1 MESNDKINNNENEY
15 NNLKPT
21 DFQDLTPIDDV
32 DLTGYE
38 EALDHAFKK
47 EDKIKNIAI
56 TGSYGSGK
64 SSILYTYEKKNPKLK
79 FLHVSFLHFKECD
92 KNDTNTN
99 ENKEKS
105 NNNKEDGKESKDI
118 EENKEQDSDNKDI
131 EENKEDKD
139 TTKIEFSLDCGKET
153 KNEIDKDKIR
163 EAVLERKIINH
174 IINQIPFEYISDT
187 NFNVRGNIGIVQA
200 VTKVLFGMAI
210 LYVISF
216 FANDKLNKLL
226 DSLKL
231 TSESNQYKASE
242 YILLYCFIYILIY
255 LIILFKKLRWKNVFK
270 RLNFKN
276 IELDLDKLSNDYDKY
291 DSFFDRYLNEI
302 LYIFENCKADVI
314 VFEDIDRLEM
324 RIIFERLREIN
335 VLLNERLKKKNKVIK
350 FCYLIRDDIF
360 NSEDRVKIFDF
371 IIPVIPTMNSFNAY
385 HTFKNYFK
393 DYIDE
398 LNSELVFEICKHIND
413 IRILKNVYN
422 EFLIYI
428 KKLCIKDIS
437 LNYNRILSII
447 IYKNLFPRDF
457 NDINYNTGFLFNMFR
472 YSYVREQM
480 LIEIEK
486 NLEINVN
493 NFRKEIDI
501 IKNNL
506 KKIYIED
513 VSYSDIEI
521 YIINSI
527 YSDTKYAG
535 FINIK
540 GIDTDV
546 YDYINF
552 KYYKY
557 KKCSENIKER
567 LDKIFDNSDLENI
580 KKMKLNIFKNE
591 YDIDNVKYIQYSNV
605 SNDLLY
611 RIFKKCLNFSKDKTL
626 SKYHTFL
633 WYLLKNRFI
642 DELSLD
648 FITCNFENTNDN
660 KFILNLFIGKEN
672 LGFDYKLDD
681 PVYIIMKCGYTIF
694 LNNTKIYNFYLLD
707 TMLSFL
713 NKYYGDHQNYHNKIR
728 AFFIHLRDNFD
739 FVIEYFNRNIIK
751 NMNLCN
757 IKLVEWLDDFKI
769 KFKHIECYEFD
780 LRLLEFIEKFNLY
793 DITYAHL
800 RLILKNMYG
809 YDEDEIFYK
818 NYSLIYKNKNNQIYK
833 YINEN
838 IFEYFYMLVDK
849 VDYIYDNEE
858 AVIDLINSLFT
869 EGSIFKYWKDSKHR
883 ILGLFEKY
891 FEKLKYKINAF
902 NICVEE
908 EFIEFKEYE
917 NNIRK
922 KIYIQMFK
930 YNIIKFYIENIY
942 DYNNKINEIDYT
954 IINFINKSSEEL
966 KIYNKCLDYDIEDV
980 RVFLNE
986 LKNDERII
994 INKRKEIQSC
1004 IDELDK
1010 F

>member
-1 MESNDKINNNENEY
+1 MESNDKINNNENEH
-15 NNLKPT
+15 NNLKPS
-21 DFQDLTPIDDV
+21 DFQDLTPKDDV
-32 DLTGYE
+32 DLTGYK
-38 EALDHAFKK
+38 EALDRAFDIKNN
-47 EDKIKNIAI
+47 KIKNIAI

-64 SSILYTYEKKNPKLK
+64 SSILNTYKKNSKLK
-79 FLHVSFLHFKECD
+79 FIHISFLHFKECD
-92 KNDTNTN
+92 KNDINTN

-105 NNNKEDGKESKDI
+105 NNNNKEDGKESKNVNQ
-118 EENKEQDSDNKDI
+118 NKEN
-131 EENKEDKD
+131 KD
-139 TTKIEFSLDCGKET
+139 TTKIEFSLDCGNEN
-153 KNEIDKDKIR
+153 KNEIDKEKIR

-187 NFNVRGNIGIVQA
+187 NFNVRGNIGIGQA
-200 VTKVLFGMAI
+200 ITKAI
-210 LYVISF
+210 FNLLSLGSF
-216 FANDKLNKLL
+216 F
-226 DSLKL
+226 
-231 TSESNQYKASE
+231 Y
-242 YILLYCFIYILIY
+242 
-255 LIILFKKLRWKNVFK
+255 IILFLTNIIIPNGVSNNLEINPIFLIVSFIFIIAYLTMFFYKLNNRRVSGSIK
-270 RLNFKN
+270 FKN
-276 IELDLDKLSNDYDKY
+276 LELNVDKFKDNSSKY
-291 DSFFDRYLNEI
+291 DSFFDSYLDEI
-302 LYIFENCKADVI
+302 LYIFEKCKRDVI

-335 VLLNERLKKKNKVIK
+335 VLLNERLTKKNKVIK

-371 IIPVIPTMNSFNAY
+371 IIPVIPIMNSFNAY

-480 LIEIEK
+480 LIEVEK
-486 NLEINVN
+486 ILKINVD
-493 NFRKEIDI
+493 NFKKEIDI
-501 IKNNL
+501 ITNNF
-506 KKIYIED
+506 KKIYNQDISCFD
-513 VSYSDIEI
+513 VEI
-521 YIINSI
+521 YIIDSI

-535 FINIK
+535 FINVK
-540 GIDTDV
+540 GIDVDV

-552 KYYKY
+552 KYNEHE
-557 KKCSENIKER
+557 KCSEDITER
-567 LDKIFDNSDLENI
+567 LDKIFNSSDLKNI
-580 KKMKLNIFKNE
+580 KKMKLNIFQNE
-591 YDIDNVKYIQYSNV
+591 YDIDNIKYIQYSNV
-605 SNDLLY
+605 SNNLLY
-611 RIFKKCLNFSKDKTL
+611 CIFEKCLNFSEDKTL
-626 SKYHTFL
+626 SKYYTFL

-648 FITCNFENTNDN
+648 FITCNFDNTNDN
-660 KFILNLFIGKEN
+660 KFILNLFIGKKN

-694 LNNTKIYNFYLLD
+694 LNNTRIYNFYLLD
-707 TMLSFL
+707 TLLCFL
-713 NKYYGDHQNYHNKIR
+713 NKYYGEHQNYRNKLK
-728 AFFIHLRDNFD
+728 AFFIQLKDNFD

-751 NMNLCN
+751 NMNLYN
-757 IKLVEWLDDFKI
+757 TKLMEWLDYFKI
-769 KFKHIECYEFD
+769 KFKYIEYYESID
-780 LRLLEFIEKFNLY
+780 RYLVEFIEKFNLY
-793 DITYAHL
+793 DITYDNL
-800 RLILKNMYG
+800 NMILKNMYE

-838 IFEYFYMLVDK
+838 IFEYFYMILDK

-858 AVIDLINSLFT
+858 AVIDLINSLFN

-883 ILGLFEKY
+883 ILVLFEKY

-954 IINFINKSSEEL
+954 IINFINKSSEKL
-966 KIYNKCLDYDIEDV
+966 KFYNRCSDYDIEEV

-986 LKNDERII
+986 LKNDERIV

-1004 IDELDK
+1004 IDELDE

>member
-1 MESNDKINNNENEY
+1 MESKDKINNNENEH
-15 NNLKPT
+15 NNLKPS
-21 DFQDLTPIDDV
+21 DFQDLTPKDDV
-32 DLTGYE
+32 DLTGYK
-38 EALDHAFKK
+38 EALDRAFN
-47 EDKIKNIAI
+47 DNKIKNIAI

-64 SSILYTYEKKNPKLK
+64 SSILNTYKKDSKLK
-79 FLHVSFLHFKECD
+79 FIHISFLHFKECD
-92 KNDTNTN
+92 KNDTNTC
-99 ENKEKS
+99 ENKKDSE
-105 NNNKEDGKESKDI
+105 ESKDI
-118 EENKEQDSDNKDI
+118 EENKEQNSDNKNV
-131 EENKEDKD
+131 EKNKEDKD

-200 VTKVLFGMAI
+200 VTKVLFGIAI

-216 FANDKLNKLL
+216 FTNDKLNKLL

-314 VFEDIDRLEM
+314 VFEDIDRFEM
-324 RIIFERLREIN
+324 SVIFERLREIN
-335 VLLNERLKKKNKVIK
+335 ILLNKRFEKKNRVIK
-350 FCYLIRDDIF
+350 FCYLIRDNVF
-360 NSEDRVKIFDF
+360 NSENRVKFFDF
-371 IIPVIPTMNSFNAY
+371 IIPVIPIMNSFNAY

-428 KKLCIKDIS
+428 KKLYVKDIS
-437 LNYNRILSII
+437 LDYNRILSII

-457 NDINYNTGFLFNMFR
+457 NDINHNTGFLFNMFR
-472 YSYVREQM
+472 YSYIREQM
-480 LIEIEK
+480 LIEVEK
-486 NLEINVN
+486 NLKINLDDLRNEICLIEERFKNLHDEDISYFHIETYVMDLIYLDAECAD
-493 NFRKEIDI
+493 FIDVKR
-501 IKNNL
+501 IKL
-506 KKIYIED
+506 
-513 VSYSDIEI
+513 
-521 YIINSI
+521 
-527 YSDTKYAG
+527 
-535 FINIK
+535 
-540 GIDTDV
+540 
-546 YDYINF
+546 YDYIKF
-552 KYYKY
+552 KYN
-557 KKCSENIKER
+557 EHKECVEDITKR
-567 LDKIFDNSDLENI
+567 LDRIFDSNDLENI
-580 KKMKLNIFKNE
+580 KTLKLNIFQNE
-591 YDIDNVKYIQYSNV
+591 YDIDNIKHIQYNNI

-611 RIFKKCLNFSKDKTL
+611 RIFEKCLNFSEDKIL

-648 FITCNFENTNDN
+648 FITHSFENTIDN

-694 LNNTKIYNFYLLD
+694 LNNTRIYNFYLLD
-707 TMLSFL
+707 TILFFK
-713 NKYYGDHQNYHNKIR
+713 NKYYGEYQNYHNKLK
-728 AFFIHLRDNFD
+728 AFFIQLETNFD
-739 FVIEYFNRNIIK
+739 FIIKYFNRNIIK
-751 NMNLCN
+751 NMDECN
-757 IKLVEWLDDFKI
+757 DKLMELLDNFKI

-858 AVIDLINSLFT
+858 AVIDLINSLFN

-954 IINFINKSSEEL
+954 IINFINKSSEKL
-966 KIYNKCLDYDIEDV
+966 KFYNRCSDYDIEEV

-986 LKNDERII
+986 LKNDERIV

-1004 IDELDK
+1004 IDELDE